1 MTAPRLGYRAAVEE
15 LRFRQKTS
23 KGAPAYSRFFN
34 RPLGR
39 RLAALAHVAGLSPD
53 QVTALSALASFTGI
67 ALVALAPPT
76 VPVAI
81 AVGTALVLGYA
92 LDSADGQLARL
103 AGGGSPAGEWL
114 DHVVDA
120 IKLGT
125 LHLAVVVAW
134 YRHFDVPEAMLLVP
148 LGFLVVQS
156 VLFFAMVL
164 TDALRRAARGQR
176 EHFLAHQGSSS
187 TFYSL
192 AVVPTDYGL
201 MCLLFFAFAWREG
214 FIVGYS
220 MLAAAMAGFML
231 LALPKWYLEL
241 RRMGREAAAASV
253 VRPASD
259 VSDIAGGAVSDGGA
273 VS

>member
-1 MTAPRLGYRAAVEE
+1 MTGTHDRLGYRAAVAE
-15 LRFRQKTS
+15 LRSRQKTS
-23 KGAPAYSRFFN
+23 KGAPAYSRFVN

-53 QVTALSALASFTGI
+53 QVTVLSALASFTGI

-76 VPVAI
+76 VLVAI
-81 AVGTALVLGYA
+81 AVGLALVLGYA
-92 LDSADGQLARL
+92 LDSADGQVARL
-103 AGGGSPAGEWL
+103 SGGGSPAGEWL

-120 IKLGT
+120 IKLGA

-134 YRHFDVPEAMLLVP
+134 YRHFDVPDAMLLIP
-148 LGFLVVQS
+148 LGFLAFQS

-164 TDALRRAARGQR
+164 TDTLRRAARGQR
-176 EHFLAHQGSSS
+176 EHFLADQGSSS
-187 TFYSL
+187 TLYSL

-201 MCLLFFAFAWREG
+201 VCLLFFALAWREG

-220 MLAAAMAGFML
+220 LLGAALVGFTL

-241 RRMGREAAAASV
+241 RRTGRVPGSGSPD
-253 VRPASD
+253 RPLPDMS
-259 VSDIAGGAVSDGGA
+259 
-273 VS
+273 